1 MMIPRED
8 VFGDYE
14 RAAVGRGALFR
25 DRTDAGAQLS
35 AALRAYAGRDPLVLG
50 IPRGGVPV
58 AAEVAR
64 RLQGEL
70 DVIVARKIGA
80 PSQRELA
87 IGAVTSD
94 GVRYVNQQL
103 QVLAGVSDAQLE
115 QLAEAERIE
124 AKRRE
129 ELFRAGLPALGAEG
143 RIVLVVD
150 DGLATGATMRAAVRS
165 LRARGAALTVVAV
178 PVGSVD
184 ACSTLAREVDAVVC
198 PHRPEPFYSVG
209 QYYEDFGQTSD
220 TEVVSRLRKHRRRAA
235 RRAPALRR

>member
-1 MMIPRED
+1 MIIPRED
-8 VFGDYE
+8 VFGHYE
-14 RAAVGRGALFR
+14 RAAVGRGTLFR
-25 DRTDAGAQLS
+25 DRADAGAQLS
-35 AALRAYAGRDPLVLG
+35 AALHAYAGRNPLVLG

-64 RLQGEL
+64 RLRGEL

-80 PSQRELA
+80 PTQRELA

-94 GVRYVNQQL
+94 GVRYVNERIQM
-103 QVLAGVSDAQLE
+103 LAGVSDAQLD
-115 QLAEAERIE
+115 QLAEAEQIE

-129 ELFRAGLPALGAEG
+129 ELFRAGLPSLHPEG

-220 TEVVSRLRKHRRRAA
+220 TEVVSWLRKQRRRAA
-235 RRAPALRR
+235 RGAPTLRR